1 MYENEKSKES
11 RLHSALTH
19 AMQTV
24 TKVRTSSSRDCT
36 ASFKDSTILP
46 SEKGS
51 LPQTDFASVINYLY
65 YV

>member
-19 AMQTV
+19 ALRTV
-24 TKVRTSSSRDCT
+24 TKVRTSSSRLHR
-36 ASFKDSTILP
+36 FKDSTILP
-46 SEKGS
+46 SKKGS
-51 LPQTDFASVINYLY
+51 FPQTDFASVINYLY